1 MLDFTFLTGV
11 GGMKAKKITISD
23 GKPWGFKI
31 AGGYELNQPIV
42 VTKVDEDTAAH
53 NSGLRHG
60 DILMSVNG
68 ISLKYYVTRQEA
80 VQHIMKS
87 GQQLTLEVVPNCDEQ
102 AVASN
107 GLISKLKFW

>member
-1 MLDFTFLTGV
+1 
-11 GGMKAKKITISD
+11 MKAKKITISD

-42 VTKVDEDTAAH
+42 VTKVDENTAAH
-53 NSGLRHG
+53 KNGLRHG
-60 DILMSVNG
+60 DILISVNG

-80 VQHIMKS
+80 AQHIMKA
-87 GQQLTLEVVPNCDEQ
+87 GQQITLEVIPNTDEE
-102 AVASN
+102 AKESA